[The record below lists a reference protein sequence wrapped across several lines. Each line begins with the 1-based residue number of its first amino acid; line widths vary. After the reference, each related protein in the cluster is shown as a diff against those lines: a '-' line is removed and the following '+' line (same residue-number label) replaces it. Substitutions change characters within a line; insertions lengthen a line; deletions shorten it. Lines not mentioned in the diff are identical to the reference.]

1 MAVLHCGQHYNG
13 IKPANAKRVKLTFSK
28 HRYQISVFVGSGG
41 QKEVLLLYNMFP
53 YKTNKT

>member
-28 HRYQISVFVGSGG
+28 HRYQISVFVGSGA
-41 QKEVLLLYNMFP
+41 QKEVLLLYVSL
-53 YKTNKT
+53 